1 MDLTAMERERERE
14 RENERMR
21 ERKRKMEHDGATN
34 PQQQSIHIKG
44 TPKHWAWWPM
54 FVRHQVFFNDSD
66 VQGLKGKF

>member
-1 MDLTAMERERERE
+1 MDLTAMERERE

-44 TPKHWAWWPM
+44 TPKHWAWRPM